1 MRRFSR
7 HHERGCRVSS
17 AKRGHGRDRSEHGWG
32 PSRDQR
38 GCEASLQR
46 TLGSSEGRE
55 RRERGQADTVAFLWG
70 LLPFWALVIIIIFV
84 ALVGL
89 RRSGAVLGTQEG
101 GLVAGRAVSD
111 PIARGELAVRDV
123 VQTWWGGDL
132 PDSLAVTEYGSW
144 RSVSVGTTTEW
155 NTPASNLLGL
165 LNIRSGSFQR
175 REAFYSGPPDEYE

>member
-1 MRRFSR
+1 MRRFSQ
-7 HHERGCRVSS
+7 HHERGFRVSP
-17 AKRGHGRDRSEHGWG
+17 AKRDHGRD
-32 PSRDQR
+32 
-38 GCEASLQR
+38 
-46 TLGSSEGRE
+46 

-70 LLPFWALVIIIIFV
+70 LLPFWALVVIIIFV

-111 PIARGELAVRDV
+111 PVSRGELAVRDV
-123 VQTWWGGDL
+123 MQTWWGGDL

-155 NTPASNLLGL
+155 DTPARNLLGL